1 MSTYT
6 NESSDIPTVFILR
19 PVYNGA
25 QAVTAANANISFQNR
40 VINSGDATDVIYKD
54 TRSATFDMLGA
65 SYASKTV
72 TVAGLGSITYAQI
85 ASAIKKMA
93 DAERL
98 LLP

>member
-6 NESSDIPTVFILR
+6 NEATDIASLFILR
-19 PVYNGA
+19 PVYNAA
-25 QAVTAANANISFQNR
+25 QTVTAANAQINFQNR
-40 VINSGDATDVIYKD
+40 TINNVDNTDIIYRETK
-54 TRSATFDMLGA
+54 SASFDMLGTKA
-65 SYASKTV
+65 TSTV
-72 TVAGLGSITYAQI
+72 TVAGLGTVTYAQI

>member
-6 NESSDIPTVFILR
+6 NDATDIPALFILR
-19 PVYNGA
+19 PVFNAAGT
-25 QAVTAANANISFQNR
+25 VTAANCQINFQNR
-40 VINSGDATDVIYKD
+40 VTNGSDPTDVLYKE
-54 TRSATFDMLGA
+54 TKSASFDMIGA
-65 SYASKTV
+65 KAASTV
-72 TVAGLGSITYAQI
+72 NVAGIGNITYAQI